1 LHQAQA
7 RVIAFH
13 LGVQPNGGEITMS
26 RSRNSA
32 ASEAVQNPLPRAS
45 LNLWGSE
52 LTEDILKLARNRVLD
67 GGNLSTRKDLPKR
80 GVKMAI
86 IATLALNP
94 HEVLYQG
101 EAAILYSLS
110 PTTVSSRQTTGEL
123 SVRVNVGK

>member
-1 LHQAQA
+1 LHQAQLP
-7 RVIAFH
+7 VIAFH
-13 LGVQPNGGEITMS
+13 LGVQPNGEEITMS

-32 ASEAVQNPLPRAS
+32 ASEALQNPLPGAS

-80 GVKMAI
+80 VVKIAL
-86 IATLALNP
+86 IATQALNP

-101 EAAILYSLS
+101 EAAILYGLS
-110 PTTVSSRQTTGEL
+110 PATVSSRQNTGEL
-123 SVRVNVGK
+123 HVKVNIGK

>member
-1 LHQAQA
+1 
-7 RVIAFH
+7 
-13 LGVQPNGGEITMS
+13 MS
-26 RSRNSA
+26 RSKSGTTGQR
-32 ASEAVQNPLPRAS
+32 LLS
-45 LNLWGSE
+45 LARGAGEEPSRLWGPE
-52 LTEDILKLARNRVLD
+52 ITEEILQLARNRVLD

-80 GVKMAI
+80 VVKMAI

-101 EAAILYSLS
+101 EAAILYGLS